1 MKREIDLA
9 NSMNAAATIPSVTL
23 VVEIQDQGF
32 PSHKT
37 LPLLQFGTNIYLIGL
52 SLTFKTIK

>member
-9 NSMNAAATIPSVTL
+9 NSMKAVATVPSVTL

-37 LPLLQFGTNIYLIGL
+37 LPLLQFGTNIYLVGL
-52 SLTFKTIK
+52 SLTFKKLK